1 MQITA
6 AVMREHGRPLSI
18 EPLELDEPRAGEV
31 LIRMEAV
38 GICGSDRHVLEG
50 RFPGAVPCVGG
61 HEGAGVVEAVGPGV
75 RGISVGDHVL
85 QTFIG
90 PCGVCEPCR
99 RNQRTFC
106 VERWTTDGTL
116 PDGTFRLHDR
126 SGSSVGTLLGLGSFG
141 THTVTPARNCV
152 VIPRDVDFACAALVA
167 CGVSTGV
174 GAALNVAGIR
184 PGDDVAVIGVGGV
197 GAAAILGAVLGGAA
211 RIVAVDRHPSK
222 SDRALELGATHF
234 VNAGDTDVGTALMK
248 ITEGRGVDRVVLTL
262 DRVLAEHYVIALGN
276 LAPGGVA
283 VQVGTT
289 DQGLEHIPVSPDV
302 LAHKQASFTGTVFGG
317 MDPAADA
324 LRWLLLYRSG
334 RLPLEKL
341 ITRTYALDRINDA
354 FDDLA
359 AGRNIRGVVRFDHP
373 ASS

>member
-1 MQITA
+1 MRLTA
-6 AVMREHGRPLSI
+6 AVIREHGRPLS
-18 EPLELDEPRAGEV
+18 LEVLDLDEPRAGEV
-31 LIRMEAV
+31 LIRMQAV

-50 RFPGAVPCVGG
+50 RFPGAVPSVGG
-61 HEGAGVVEAVGPGV
+61 HEGAGVVEAIGPGV
-75 RGISVGDHVL
+75 HGISVGDHVL
-85 QTFIG
+85 QTFVG
-90 PCGVCEPCR
+90 PCGVCVPCR

-116 PDGTFRLHDR
+116 PDGTFRLHDHE
-126 SGSSVGTLLGLGSFG
+126 GGDVGTLLGLGSFG
-141 THTVTPARNCV
+141 EFTVTPARNCV

-174 GAALNVAGIR
+174 GAALNVAGTR

-211 RIVAVDRHPSK
+211 RIVAVDIHASK
-222 SDRALELGATHF
+222 ADAALDLGATHF
-234 VNAGDTDVGTALMK
+234 VNGRDEDVGGALAGV
-248 ITEGRGVDRVVLTL
+248 TEGRGVDRVILTL
-262 DRVLAEHYVIALGN
+262 DRIFAEQYVVAIES

-283 VQVGTT
+283 VQVGAT
-289 DQGLEHIPVSPDV
+289 DQGLDHLPVSPDV

-324 LRWLLLYRSG
+324 RRWLSLYRSG

-341 ITRTYALDRINDA
+341 VTRTYTLDGINDA
-354 FDDLA
+354 FADLA
-359 AGRNIRGVVRFDHP
+359 AGRNIRGVVRFDRI
-373 ASS
+373 SS

>member
-1 MQITA
+1 
-6 AVMREHGRPLSI
+6 MREHGRPLSL
-18 EPLELDEPRAGEV
+18 EELELDEPRAGEV

-61 HEGAGVVEAVGPGV
+61 HEGAGVVEALGPGV
-75 RGISVGDHVL
+75 GGIEVGDHVL

-90 PCGVCEPCR
+90 PCGVCGPCR

-116 PDGTFRLHDR
+116 SDGTFRLHDQR
-126 SGSSVGTLLGLGSFG
+126 GGDVGTLLGLGSFG
-141 THTVTPARNCV
+141 THTVSPVRNCV
-152 VIPRDVDFACAALVA
+152 VIPRDVDFECAALVA

-174 GAALNVAGIR
+174 GAALNVAGTR
-184 PGDDVAVIGVGGV
+184 PGDDVAIIGLGGV
-197 GAAAILGAVLGGAA
+197 GAAAVLGVVLGGAA

-222 SDRALELGATHF
+222 AEAALELGATHF
-234 VNAGDTDVGTALMK
+234 VNAGEVDVASELAR

-262 DRVLAEHYVIALGN
+262 DRVLPEHYVIAIGS

-317 MDPAADA
+317 MDPPADA
-324 LRWLLLYRSG
+324 RRWLALYRSG

-341 ITRTYALDRINDA
+341 ITRTYPLDRINDA

-359 AGRNIRGVVRFDHP
+359 AGRNLRGVVRFDH
-373 ASS
+373 SSG